1 MKPKSEQPDSGGE
14 ETLHLSIPALQ
25 EQQKIAAKLDS
36 LFVYANK
43 LQKAG
48 KLTAITQDKFKSYVL
63 DKVFT
68 SKLPDSFYDEPD
80 SIILERFIKEQ
91 DNSSVDP
98 LE

>member
-1 MKPKSEQPDSGGE
+1 MKPKSEQPDSDGN
-14 ETLHLSIPALQ
+14 TLHMRLPALA

-36 LFVYANK
+36 LFAYTDD
-43 LQKAG
+43 LQKTG
-48 KLTAITQDKFKSYVL
+48 KLNKVVQDQFKSYVL
-63 DKVFT
+63 DKAFT